1 MSTIQD
7 SLTRQFQHDHE
18 QPITKSTNR
27 LQLQS
32 SPVSTSQS
40 STANIFAFNS
50 CLHRLQRNC
59 SQLWLVS
66 CEFEDFAVTCDVIK
80 WIFTNF
86 YEFKNFRKIREFFR
100 RILNTEFTNSQSMVL
115 ATIRCR
121 SAQNDAQ
128 FLCASVELIF
138 TIARDAASTSSC
150 TRCWYDL
157 TNDRHHLLL
166 SPVHILQP
174 TTLYSCCII
183 TL

>member
-1 MSTIQD
+1 
-7 SLTRQFQHDHE
+7 
-18 QPITKSTNR
+18 
-27 LQLQS
+27 
-32 SPVSTSQS
+32 
-40 STANIFAFNS
+40 
-50 CLHRLQRNC
+50 
-59 SQLWLVS
+59 
-66 CEFEDFAVTCDVIK
+66 
-80 WIFTNF
+80 
-86 YEFKNFRKIREFFR
+86 
-100 RILNTEFTNSQSMVL
+100 MVL

-183 TL
+183 TLCYRRLYRFNYDTYMHQVDKYTKNKPNVFLPRDAIRIKRGICCRPVSVRQSRCHVGVFCIQTAKDHGKFLSQP